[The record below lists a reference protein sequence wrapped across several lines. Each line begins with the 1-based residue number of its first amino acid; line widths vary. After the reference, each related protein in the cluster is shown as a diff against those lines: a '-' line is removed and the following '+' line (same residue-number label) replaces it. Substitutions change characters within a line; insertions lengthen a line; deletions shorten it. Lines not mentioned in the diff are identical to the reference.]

1 MLTDMKLIVKIPSF
15 PIRIL
20 SNRSGP
26 VSLPGLKYNK
36 TSKIIHF
43 SLDTKAVNVI

>member
-20 SNRSGP
+20 NLLWIVRIK
-26 VSLPGLKYNK
+26 LKK
-36 TSKIIHF
+36 IHF
-43 SLDTKAVNVI
+43 SLDTKAVNLI